1 MYLTAQKVISSDNQ
15 TGINAFLH
23 LHVNGSFPNHPLDEK
38 AVIMVTEE
46 RTGILI
52 AELIE
57 LTPGGNRV
65 TCYLDVVASDSTDP
79 TDIFRALD
87 QFERML
93 PTDILP
99 IVKVIGNVGIR
110 LNADISLWDNISQEF
125 KALRDHI
132 AKVFGE
138 LPTAG

>member
-65 TCYLDVVASDSTDP
+65 TC
-79 TDIFRALD
+79 
-87 QFERML
+87 
-93 PTDILP
+93 
-99 IVKVIGNVGIR
+99 
-110 LNADISLWDNISQEF
+110 
-125 KALRDHI
+125 
-132 AKVFGE
+132 
-138 LPTAG
+138 